1 MATVE
6 QVVPS
11 VSGIAALDLLKAFEE
26 IVGLEAVERAHAAM
40 PAELLTEL
48 DSITALSWVAN
59 NTLTSVIDQIALS
72 AGREV
77 EALLDQAIRRSTER
91 TFKTVWRM
99 FLRLTSDEAL
109 IKRTPM
115 IYSRSRNT
123 GQLSAR
129 IVSPGCAELMLNGW
143 PDVSDR
149 HLRGIGISIE
159 TVVGLSGRHEVRM
172 SFVRTAGG
180 GRYELRWRA

>member
-1 MATVE
+1 MATPE

-11 VSGIAALDLLKAFEE
+11 LSGIAALDLLNALEE
-26 IVGLEAVERAHAAM
+26 IVGVEVVERARAAM
-40 PAELLTEL
+40 PAELLGEL
-48 DSITALSWVAN
+48 DSITALSWAAN
-59 NTLTSVIDQIALS
+59 TTLTSVIDRLAFS
-72 AGREV
+72 AGRDA
-77 EALLDQAIRRSTER
+77 EALLDQAIRRSTEH

-109 IKRTPM
+109 IKRTPL

-129 IVSPGCAELMLNGW
+129 IVSPGCAELMLSGW

-149 HLRGIGISIE
+149 HLRGIGIGIE

-172 SFVRTAGG
+172 TFTRTAGG
-180 GRYELRWRA
+180 GRYELRWQA